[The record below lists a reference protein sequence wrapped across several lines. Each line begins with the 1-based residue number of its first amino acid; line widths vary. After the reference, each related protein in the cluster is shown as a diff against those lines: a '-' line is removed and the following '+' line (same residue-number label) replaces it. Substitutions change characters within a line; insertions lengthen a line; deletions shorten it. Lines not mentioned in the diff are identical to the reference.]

1 MPILAHTRDTIL
13 KVKMHKTV
21 KQVYTGVLFH
31 IFYSQGQLR
40 PVIIDKLHYY
50 QSLQKEKLIS
60 TFIQRIQRFTVV

>member
-1 MPILAHTRDTIL
+1 
-13 KVKMHKTV
+13 MHKTV